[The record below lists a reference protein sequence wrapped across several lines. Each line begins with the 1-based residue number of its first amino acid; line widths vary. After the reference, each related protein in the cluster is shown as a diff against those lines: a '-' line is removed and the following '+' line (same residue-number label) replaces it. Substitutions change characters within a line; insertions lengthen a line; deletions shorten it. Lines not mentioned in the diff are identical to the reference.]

1 MERVLVTGTTG
12 YIGLHCV
19 AQLLEAGYH
28 VRGSMRSKERE
39 PEVRNALAK
48 VVNAENRFETCELDL
63 MSDAGWD
70 DAAAGCDYVL
80 HIASPL
86 TEKAPDHEDDII
98 IPAKEGLLRA
108 V

>member
-1 MERVLVTGTTG
+1 MEKVLVTGTTG

-48 VVNAENRFETCELDL
+48 VVNAENRF
-63 MSDAGWD
+63 
-70 DAAAGCDYVL
+70 
-80 HIASPL
+80 
-86 TEKAPDHEDDII
+86 
-98 IPAKEGLLRA
+98 
-108 V
+108 